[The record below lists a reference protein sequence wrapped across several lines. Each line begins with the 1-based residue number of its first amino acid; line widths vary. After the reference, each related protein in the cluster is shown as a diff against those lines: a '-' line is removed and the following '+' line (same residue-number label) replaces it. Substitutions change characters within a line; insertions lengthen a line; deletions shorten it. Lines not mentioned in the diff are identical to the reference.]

1 MFLTSPLIGPDFSPT
16 DESKKRCYSS
26 CLPYTFPGG
35 WFATSSTVL
44 IALGILV
51 CFAVIYTSRVVL
63 RRGFRSATAKVAV
76 LCSGSLAA
84 AFLFFLIVL
93 IDPAAVLKVL
103 RTDLTA
109 AMVVG
114 AVAMGSTAVV
124 SLCAALVC
132 VIRRVEGWTKVFLSL
147 VAACAGQGSAMFY
160 LLFLH

>member
-1 MFLTSPLIGPDFSPT
+1 MLI
-16 DESKKRCYSS
+16 
-26 CLPYTFPGG
+26 
-35 WFATSSTVL
+35 V
-44 IALGILV
+44 LGILV
-51 CFAVIYTSRVVL
+51 CFAVIYTSRVAL
-63 RRGFRSATAKVAV
+63 RRGFSSATAKVAV
-76 LCSGSLAA
+76 LCSGILAA

-93 IDPAAVLKVL
+93 IDPAPVLKVL

-114 AVAMGSTAVV
+114 AVAAGSIAVV

-147 VAACAGQGSAMFY
+147 FAACAGQGFAMLY